1 MRTPRSDGLRPPAP
15 GRSDHETRPL
25 ITASELAAV
34 LGVTTHTV
42 RHWARTGRIPC
53 LRVGQK
59 TLRFDREAVLAA
71 LRGGRVPTGGAA

>member
-1 MRTPRSDGLRPPAP
+1 MGTPRSDGPRPPAP

-25 ITASELAAV
+25 ITAGELAAV

-42 RHWARTGRIPC
+42 RHWARMGRIPC

-59 TLRFDREAVLAA
+59 TLRFDRDAVLSAIRDGHAA
-71 LRGGRVPTGGAA
+71 AGGAV

>member
-1 MRTPRSDGLRPPAP
+1 MGTPRSDGPRPPAP
-15 GRSDHETRPL
+15 GRSDHVTQPL

-34 LGVTTHTV
+34 LGVTTHTI
-42 RHWARTGRIPC
+42 RHWARMGRIPC

-71 LRGGRVPTGGAA
+71 LRDGRAPTEGAA